1 MSRSYVT
8 FGAVC
13 YMPVVTPVEW
23 FSSGVREGGQ
33 HLKEAVYLKYINS
46 IPAWQAQG
54 IIKTKLLIWSHR
66 SILCRHLWV
75 LHSIFGAVI
84 FPLDASAQ
92 RSKEPWCENGKAV
105 ERLDTAASGS
115 HLSIYYRK
123 IRTEVALARSRP
135 MFRPTLT
142 KGRKVNWPYGS

>member
-54 IIKTKLLIWSHR
+54 IIKTKLLI
-66 SILCRHLWV
+66 
-75 LHSIFGAVI
+75 
-84 FPLDASAQ
+84 
-92 RSKEPWCENGKAV
+92 
-105 ERLDTAASGS
+105 
-115 HLSIYYRK
+115 
-123 IRTEVALARSRP
+123 
-135 MFRPTLT
+135 
-142 KGRKVNWPYGS
+142 